1 MLLPRREEAD
11 LAGQGRVVVHEED
24 GRVVTE
30 ELWEHTNVVL
40 HLGPSLP
47 PLEPRQFGILF
58 LRTRDVVRV
67 WSRSRTVQEK
77 VFKAWP
83 GQPGRLWD
91 QWRLHA
97 DDENE
102 WRLVAE
108 HACLE
113 VLPMFDAQMLLSMR
127 YLAVH
132 VTTLAWAV
140 LRRLQPIGV
149 GRSAEWRAAI
159 CHEHQVTEVLC
170 LPVSTKRFAALY
182 EAGSWAGVQAACRY
196 GCVVGTTLYLPKDAT
211 TAVCTHAIAD
221 LFDVTIQ
228 GRPEGQ
234 RSIVLPGGGCILT
247 EAAPVCAPVVSRLHA
262 YEPTIRFD
270 PAPGIP
276 VVVLE
281 RVQEGEHR
289 AMGVTSLDQAV
300 VGNDCDVSRL
310 GPDALETAF
319 PALYQRAGKNV
330 AAWTR
335 EAQMRRVC
343 SEWTLEGMEQGCNL
357 SSLGLSVLLGLGWR
371 LACGVD
377 AKVLVCPVTRAAM
390 VLVDDVVV
398 IDPTRTTVNFF
409 DLHRHPPS
417 HIPPK
422 AGVFVEVRK
431 STKWHLAWVDSV
443 SAFGTMSVTFVET
456 KTPATL
462 ALGTHPWR
470 RLSDDSAVTDRLLR
484 RLLFSKRR
492 SGAP

>member
-1 MLLPRREEAD
+1 M
-11 LAGQGRVVVHEED
+11 
-24 GRVVTE
+24 TE

-58 LRTRDVVRV
+58 LRTRDVVQV
-67 WSRSRTVQEK
+67 WSGSDTVRTK
-77 VFKAWP
+77 VFQAWP
-83 GQPGRLWD
+83 EPPGQLWD

-108 HACLE
+108 HACPE
-113 VLPMFDAQMLLSMR
+113 VLPMFDARMLFSTG

-132 VTTLAWAV
+132 VTTVAWAV

-149 GRSAEWRAAI
+149 GRPAEWRSAI
-159 CHEHQVTEVLC
+159 CHEHQVTQVLC
-170 LPVSTKRFAALY
+170 LPVSTTRFAALY
-182 EAGSWAGVQAACRY
+182 EAGSWAGVPAACRY

-211 TAVCTHAIAD
+211 AAVCTHAVAD
-221 LFDVTIQ
+221 LFDVSIQ
-228 GRPEGQ
+228 GRPEEGC
-234 RSIVLPGGGCILT
+234 IVLPGGGRILT
-247 EAAPVCAPVVSRLHA
+247 EAAPVCAPDAARLQA
-262 YEPTIRFD
+262 YEPKIRVD
-270 PAPGIP
+270 PDLQCP

-281 RVQEGEHR
+281 RVDQQRDARR
-289 AMGVTSLDQAV
+289 AVSLDLAV
-300 VGNDCDVSRL
+300 VGRHCDVSRL
-310 GPDALETAF
+310 GPDALGATL
-319 PALYQRAGKNV
+319 PALYRRAGKSV
-330 AAWTR
+330 PAWTR
-335 EAQMRRVC
+335 EAQMRRLC

-409 DLHRHPPS
+409 DLHHYHPPS
-417 HIPPK
+417 SHVAPK

-431 STKWHLAWVDSV
+431 CTKWHLAWVDSV
-443 SAFGTMSVTFVET
+443 SSFGTMSVTFVET
-456 KTPATL
+456 KTSATL

-470 RLSDDSAVTDRLLR
+470 RISDDSAVTDGLLR
-484 RLLFSKRR
+484 RLLFAKRS
-492 SGAP
+492 SGTL